1 MGFRGIVGMIYTQS
15 GVVIAT
21 FKRSGEVKT
30 GVHWVLTSQATVRAW
45 LDDIQ
50 DDTLAHP
57 VQ

>member
-1 MGFRGIVGMIYTQS
+1 MGFRGIVGMIYMAWSWLHSNVREKSKQEC
-15 GVVIAT
+15 A
-21 FKRSGEVKT
+21 
-30 GVHWVLTSQATVRAW
+30 WVLTSQATVRAW